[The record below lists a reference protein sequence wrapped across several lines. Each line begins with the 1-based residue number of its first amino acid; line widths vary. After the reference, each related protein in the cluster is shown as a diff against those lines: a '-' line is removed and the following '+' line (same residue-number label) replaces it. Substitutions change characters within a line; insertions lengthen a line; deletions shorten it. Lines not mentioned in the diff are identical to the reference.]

1 MSDDYELIPLDE
13 VEKLKAEISALKKD
27 KKSSPASLAGTLDRL
42 ANALEKLFKIFE
54 VAATD
59 MEQDKLHEKT
69 FEEKI
74 QPMMDKMRS
83 VEQQNRDLAEGILAM
98 ADIVKGIERKLA
110 VRDVRARTIPT
121 PRAAQ
126 PPRSMPSSPLDT
138 GMQSSMPP
146 MGSSYPPASSPSA
159 PPFAPQMAP
168 ASAMPPPPPMPEE
181 KEGIFSRFK

>member
-13 VEKLKAEISALKKD
+13 VEKLKAEIAALKQG

-74 QPMMDKMRS
+74 QPLMDKIRS
-83 VEQQNRDLAEGILAM
+83 MEQQNKDLAEGILAM
-98 ADIVKGIERKLA
+98 ADIVKGIDRKLA
-110 VRDVRARTIPT
+110 VRDTRRMSSQTM
-121 PRAAQ
+121 
-126 PPRSMPSSPLDT
+126 PPKSPLDVGRPMSPPPMQQPSSP
-138 GMQSSMPP
+138 SMPP
-146 MGSSYPPASSPSA
+146 PSL
-159 PPFAPQMAP
+159 PP

-181 KEGIFSRFK
+181 KEGLFSRFK